1 MAEENKEVV
10 AEEVKPAKKT
20 TKKTATKKTTTK
32 KVAEEKKEAATKK
45 APAEKKSTEKKSAE
59 KKPAAKKTT
68 KKAEKVEEKV
78 EVKEFKFRKPTQKDF
93 EVIKGPYVTEKT
105 QALQNSSNKMTFK
118 VASNTNASEVKAA
131 VQAIFGVKVDKVNI
145 INVLPRSKRVTRYE
159 GHVPGFKKAIV
170 TVNKEY
176 NLGEIAKAAQSEN
189 N

>member
-20 TKKTATKKTTTK
+20 TKKTATKKTATK
-32 KVAEEKKEAATKK
+32 KVAEEKKEATTKK
-45 APAEKKSTEKKSAE
+45 APAEKKSAE
-59 KKPAAKKTT
+59 KKPAAKKAT
-68 KKAEKVEEKV
+68 KKAEKAEEKV

>member
-1 MAEENKEVV
+1 
-10 AEEVKPAKKT
+10 
-20 TKKTATKKTTTK
+20 
-32 KVAEEKKEAATKK
+32 
-45 APAEKKSTEKKSAE
+45 
-59 KKPAAKKTT
+59 
-68 KKAEKVEEKV
+68 
-78 EVKEFKFRKPTQKDF
+78 
-93 EVIKGPYVTEKT
+93 
-105 QALQNSSNKMTFK
+105 MTFK

>member
-45 APAEKKSTEKKSAE
+45 APAEKKSAE
-59 KKPAAKKTT
+59 KKPAAKKAT
-68 KKAEKVEEKV
+68 KKAEKAEEKV

>member
-20 TKKTATKKTTTK
+20 TKKTATMKTTTK

-45 APAEKKSTEKKSAE
+45 APAEKKSAE
-59 KKPAAKKTT
+59 KKPAAKKAT
-68 KKAEKVEEKV
+68 KKAEKAEEKV

>member
-20 TKKTATKKTTTK
+20 TKKTATKKTATK

-45 APAEKKSTEKKSAE
+45 APAEKKSAE
-59 KKPAAKKTT
+59 KKPAAKKAT
-68 KKAEKVEEKV
+68 KKAEKAEEKV

>member
-45 APAEKKSTEKKSAE
+45 APAEKKSAE
-59 KKPAAKKTT
+59 KKPATKKAT
-68 KKAEKVEEKV
+68 KKAEKAEEKV

>member
-45 APAEKKSTEKKSAE
+45 APAEKKSAE

-68 KKAEKVEEKV
+68 KKAEKAEEKV

>member
-32 KVAEEKKEAATKK
+32 KVAEEKKEATTKK
-45 APAEKKSTEKKSAE
+45 APAEKKSAE
-59 KKPAAKKTT
+59 KKPAAKKAT
-68 KKAEKVEEKV
+68 KKAEKAEEKV